1 MPRRTSA
8 SLGLVEFEEEVRA
21 PLDLVNFKKEKR
33 TPLSCME
40 FKEEDAHP
48 SLGKANNEMHLRAHS
63 TQSIHKNIVVI
74 AANAQTLR
82 AARPT
87 MRGPRGRG
95 QQG

>member
-8 SLGLVEFEEEVRA
+8 SLGLVEFEEEART

-40 FKEEDAHP
+40 FEEEDAHP

-63 TQSIHKNIVVI
+63 TQKHKNIVAIV
-74 AANAQTLR
+74 ANARTPR
-82 AARPT
+82 AASPP
-87 MRGPRGRG
+87 MRGP
-95 QQG
+95 QG